1 MKTGFKHSKETIE
14 KIRRA
19 NLGRVFSKESIRK
32 ISESKMGKTL
42 SESTK
47 EKMRESAKR
56 GHLSHSWKGGITPE
70 NKKIRNSIEYKEW
83 RTKVFERDNYQC
95 LWCGVSGSKKYLQAD
110 HIKPFCRFPE
120 LRMEITNGRTLCIDC
135 HSKTDSYK
143 GRANKNYKLT

>member
-19 NLGRVFSKESIRK
+19 NLGREFS
-32 ISESKMGKTL
+32 
-42 SESTK
+42 K

-95 LWCGVSGSKKYLQAD
+95 LWCVVSGSKKYLQAD

-135 HSKTDSYK
+135 HSKTDS
-143 GRANKNYKLT
+143 